1 MKNVVPIFRYVSLL
15 TTSSKKMKKQQRK
28 AKECVEI
35 ASIMTDFL
43 ESQFSFRIGLVH
55 TYFFFCFF
63 MFLTFLG

>member
-43 ESQFSFRIGLVH
+43 ESQFSFRIRLVH
-55 TYFFFCFF
+55 I
-63 MFLTFLG
+63 